1 LGGSTS
7 ITEMNLRTTLA
18 LLVIAIGLGLF
29 IWILERR
36 SPSTRENRTGYIV
49 DLDRNDVTRLE
60 ITNENANTVLNK
72 TAAGWQ
78 ITAPVNDR
86 ADVRVVD
93 SLLDSIQFLQR
104 DDTISNLGKGEK
116 RQKRLKDFGL
126 QKPHLR
132 LVWQT
137 KKRHSSIEFG
147 ADTAVEGT
155 CYVRIEGSD
164 VVFVTG
170 NELKNLVLKRSN
182 AFRDHQITPFL
193 TTQIDRVIV
202 HQPAGDIELARQES
216 GWQIVR
222 PIKARADDDIVNAAL
237 EKINATP
244 ILDFAD
250 SEKIPNAE
258 TESSSRSISLFSG
271 DEKVEI
277 FCGSSV
283 PNQPDK
289 IYLRVPSRPSLLL
302 VTDSFAQTI
311 NVKPNQLRDRRIA
324 RLNSDIIDRI
334 RIDQAGA
341 ASLLLARH
349 EDHWEMVGPQNTP
362 ANAEIVNRL
371 IATLNSAN
379 VQEFVS
385 DTATDLSRYGLDA
398 PTLRI
403 GFSSYASDNTAES
416 GAGEEPIATLAVG
429 KLDNDAYFARI
440 EEEPYIFSV
449 SKQTIDSLPN
459 HDFDFWAL
467 DVLSLERSDLV
478 SIEID
483 NGARKVEL
491 IRDDRGKWVVKEK
504 AESQDEAA
512 LQTFLNAVSHI
523 RAIAW
528 MGPSQPAYGLD
539 RPTEMIRI
547 RTKSGQFELQ
557 IGGSNDRGDHYAMLA
572 NRVFLIGA
580 NDYQQLS
587 AQLAK

>member
-1 LGGSTS
+1 
-7 ITEMNLRTTLA
+7 MNLRTTLA

-29 IWILERR
+29 IWILDRR
-36 SPSTRENRTGYIV
+36 SPSTRENRSGYVV
-49 DLDRNDVTRLE
+49 DLDRNGVTRLE

-72 TAAGWQ
+72 SATGWQ

-93 SLLDSIQFLQR
+93 SLLDNIQFLRR

-116 RQKRLKDFGL
+116 KQKRLKDFGL
-126 QKPHLR
+126 LKPHLK

-137 KKRHSSIEFG
+137 KKRHSAIEFG

-164 VVFVTG
+164 VVLVTG
-170 NELKNLVLKRSN
+170 NELKNLVAKRSN

-202 HQPAGDIELARQES
+202 HQPAGEIELARQQN

-244 ILDFAD
+244 ILDFA
-250 SEKIPNAE
+250 E
-258 TESSSRSISLFSG
+258 TEKVPNTETENSGRSISLFSG
-271 DEKVEI
+271 NEKVEI
-277 FCGSSV
+277 FCGSAV

-289 IYLRVPSRPSLLL
+289 IYLRVPSRPSLVL

-324 RLNSDIIDRI
+324 RLNPDIIDRI
-334 RIDQAGA
+334 RIDQAGG

-349 EDHWEMVGPQNTP
+349 EDHWEIVSQQNTP
-362 ANAEIVNRL
+362 ADAETVNRL
-371 IATLNSAN
+371 IAALNSTD

-398 PTLRI
+398 PALRI

-416 GAGEEPIATLAVG
+416 GAGEEPIAILAIG
-429 KLDNDAYFARI
+429 KLDKDAYFARI
-440 EEEPYIFSV
+440 EEEPYVFSV
-449 SKQTIDSLPN
+449 SKQTVDSLPI
-459 HDFDFWAL
+459 HDFNFWAL

-478 SIEID
+478 AVEIEND
-483 NGARKVEL
+483 AGKVE
-491 IRDDRGKWVVKEK
+491 IVRDDRGKWFVKEK
-504 AESQDEAA
+504 AQSQDEAA

-528 MGPSQPAYGLD
+528 LGPSEPAYGLD
-539 RPTEMIRI
+539 HPIEMIRI
-547 RTKSGQFELQ
+547 QTKNGQFEVQ
-557 IGGSNDRGDHYAMLA
+557 IGGTNDRGDRYAMFS

-587 AQLAK
+587 ARLAR

>member
-1 LGGSTS
+1 
-7 ITEMNLRTTLA
+7 MNLRTTIA

-29 IWILERR
+29 IWILDRR
-36 SPSTRENRTGYIV
+36 SPSTRANRTGYVV
-49 DLDRNDVTRLE
+49 DIDRDDVTRLE
-60 ITNENANTVLNK
+60 ITNENAHTVLNK
-72 TAAGWQ
+72 TPAGWQ

-86 ADVRVVD
+86 ADARVMD
-93 SLLDSIQFLQR
+93 SLLDNIQFLRR

-116 RQKRLKDFGL
+116 KQKRLKDFGL
-126 QKPHLR
+126 LKPHLK
-132 LVWQT
+132 LVWQA

-155 CYVRIEGSD
+155 CYVHIEGSD
-164 VVFVTG
+164 AVFVTG
-170 NELKNLVLKRSN
+170 NELKNLVSKRSN

-193 TTQIDRVIV
+193 ATQIDRVIV
-202 HQPAGDIELARQES
+202 HQPAGDIELARQQN
-216 GWQIVR
+216 GWQFLR

-237 EKINATP
+237 EKINVTP

-258 TESSSRSISLFSG
+258 TEGSGRSISLFSG

-277 FCGSSV
+277 FCGSAV

-302 VTDSFAQTI
+302 VTASFAQTI

-341 ASLLLARH
+341 AGLLLARH
-349 EDHWEMVGPQNTP
+349 EDHWEIVSQNNTP

-371 IATLNSAN
+371 IATLNSTD

-398 PTLRI
+398 PALRI

-416 GAGEEPIATLAVG
+416 GAGEEPIATLAIG
-429 KLDNDAYFARI
+429 KLDKDAYFARI
-440 EEEPYIFSV
+440 EEEPYVFSV
-449 SKQTIDSLPN
+449 SKQTIDSLPT
-459 HDFDFWAL
+459 HDFNFWPL

-483 NGARKVEL
+483 NDASKVEL
-491 IRDDRGKWVVKEK
+491 GRDDRGKWIVKEK

-512 LQTFLNAVSHI
+512 LQTFLNAASNI
-523 RAIAW
+523 RALAW
-528 MGPSQPAYGLD
+528 VGPSQPAYGLD
-539 RPTEMIRI
+539 HPIEIVRI

-557 IGGSNDRGDHYAMLA
+557 IGASNDRGDHYAVFS
-572 NRVFLIGA
+572 NRVFLLGA
-580 NDYQQLS
+580 NDFQQLS
-587 AQLAK
+587 ARLAK

>member
-1 LGGSTS
+1 
-7 ITEMNLRTTLA
+7 MNLRTTLA

-29 IWILERR
+29 IWILDRR
-36 SPSTRENRTGYIV
+36 SPSTREKRTGYVV
-49 DLDRNDVTRLE
+49 DLDRNEVTRLE
-60 ITNENANTVLNK
+60 ITNENANTVLIK
-72 TAAGWQ
+72 TPIGWQ

-93 SLLDSIQFLQR
+93 SLLDNIQFLR
-104 DDTISNLGKGEK
+104 CDDTISNLGKGEK

-126 QKPHLR
+126 LKPRLK

-137 KKRHSSIEFG
+137 KKRHSAIEFG

-155 CYVRIEGSD
+155 CYVHLEGSD
-164 VVFVTG
+164 AVFVSG

-202 HQPAGDIELARQES
+202 HQPGGDIELARQQS

-244 ILDFAD
+244 ILDFAEN
-250 SEKIPNAE
+250 EKIPSTE
-258 TESSSRSISLFSG
+258 TENSGRSVSLFSG

-277 FCGSSV
+277 FCGAAV

-302 VTDSFAQTI
+302 VNGSFAQTI

-324 RLNSDIIDRI
+324 RLNPDIIDRI
-334 RIDQAGA
+334 RIDNAGT

-349 EDHWEMVGPQNTP
+349 EDRWEIASQENAP
-362 ANAEIVNRL
+362 ANAEAVNRL
-371 IATLNSAN
+371 IATLDSTD

-385 DTATDLSRYGLDA
+385 DTATDLSRYGLDT
-398 PTLRI
+398 PVLRV

-429 KLDNDAYFARI
+429 KLDKDTYFARI
-440 EEEPYIFSV
+440 EEEPYVFSL
-449 SKQTIDSLPN
+449 SKQTVDSLPAQ
-459 HDFDFWAL
+459 DFNFWAL
-467 DVLSLERSDLV
+467 DVLSIERSDLR
-478 SIEID
+478 SIEINND
-483 NGARKVEL
+483 AGKVEL
-491 IRDDRGKWVVKEK
+491 VRNDREKWVVREK

-523 RAIAW
+523 RALAW
-528 MGPSQPAYGLD
+528 LGPSQPAHGLD
-539 RPTEMIRI
+539 HPTEMIRI
-547 RTKSGQFELQ
+547 RTKSDQFDLR
-557 IGGSNDRGDHYAMLA
+557 IGGTNDRGDRYAMLA

-580 NDYQQLS
+580 KDYQELS

>member
-1 LGGSTS
+1 
-7 ITEMNLRTTLA
+7 MNLRTTLA

-29 IWILERR
+29 IWILDRR
-36 SPSTRENRTGYIV
+36 SPSTRENRTGYVV
-49 DLDRNDVTRLE
+49 DLDRNEVTRLE
-60 ITNENANTVLNK
+60 ITNENANTVLDK
-72 TAAGWQ
+72 TASGWQ
-78 ITAPVNDR
+78 ISAPVNDR
-86 ADVRVVD
+86 AEVRVVD
-93 SLLDSIQFLQR
+93 SLLANIQFLR
-104 DDTISNLGKGEK
+104 CDDTISNLGKGEK
-116 RQKRLKDFGL
+116 KQKRLKDFGL
-126 QKPHLR
+126 LRPHLR

-155 CYVRIEGSD
+155 CYVHIEGRD
-164 VVFVTG
+164 AVFVTG
-170 NELKNLVLKRSN
+170 NELKNLVSKRSN

-202 HQPAGDIELARQES
+202 HQAAGDIELARQQN

-244 ILDFAD
+244 ILDFAEN
-250 SEKIPNAE
+250 EKIPNAE
-258 TESSSRSISLFSG
+258 TENSGRSISLFSG

-277 FCGSSV
+277 FCGSAV
-283 PNQPDK
+283 LNQPDK

-302 VTDSFAQTI
+302 VTNSFAQTI

-334 RIDQAGA
+334 KIDYAGA
-341 ASLLLARH
+341 ADLLLARH
-349 EDHWEMVGPQNTP
+349 EDHWEIASQEKAP
-362 ANAEIVNRL
+362 ANAETVNRL
-371 IATLNSAN
+371 IAALNRTD

-385 DTATDLSRYGLDA
+385 DTATDLNRYGLDA
-398 PTLRI
+398 PALRI

-429 KLDNDAYFARI
+429 KLDKDAYFARI
-440 EEEPYIFSV
+440 EEEPYVFSV
-449 SKQTIDSLPN
+449 SKQTVDSLPT
-459 HDFDFWAL
+459 HDFNFWPL
-467 DVLSLERSDLV
+467 DVLSLERSDLR

-483 NGARKVEL
+483 NDAGKVEL
-491 IRDDRGKWVVKEK
+491 VRDDRGKWFVREK
-504 AESQDEAA
+504 GESQDEVA

-523 RAIAW
+523 RALAW
-528 MGPSQPAYGLD
+528 VGPSQPAYGLD
-539 RPTEMIRI
+539 HPTEMIQI
-547 RTKSGQFELQ
+547 RTKSDHFDLQ
-557 IGGSNDRGDHYAMLA
+557 IGSANDRGDRYAMFS

-587 AQLAK
+587 ARLVK

>member
-1 LGGSTS
+1 
-7 ITEMNLRTTLA
+7 MNLRTTLV
-18 LLVIAIGLGLF
+18 LLVIAVGLGLF
-29 IWILERR
+29 VWILDRR
-36 SPSTRENRTGYIV
+36 SPSTRQNRTGYVV
-49 DLDRNDVTRLE
+49 DLDRNEVTRLE
-60 ITNENANTVLNK
+60 ITNENASTVLNK
-72 TAAGWQ
+72 TASGWQ

-93 SLLDSIQFLQR
+93 SLLDDIQFLR
-104 DDTISNLGKGEK
+104 CDDTISNLGKGDK
-116 RQKRLKDFGL
+116 KQKRLKDFGL
-126 QKPHLR
+126 LKPHLK

-155 CYVRIEGSD
+155 CYVHIEGTD
-164 VVFVTG
+164 AVFVTG
-170 NELKNLVLKRSN
+170 NELKNLVSRRSN

-202 HQPAGDIELARQES
+202 HQPAGDIELVRQQN

-244 ILDFAD
+244 ILDFVEN
-250 SEKIPNAE
+250 EKMPNTE
-258 TESSSRSISLFSG
+258 TENPGRSISLFSG

-277 FCGSSV
+277 FCGSAV
-283 PNQPDK
+283 ANQPDK

-302 VTDSFAQTI
+302 VNDSFAQTI

-324 RLNSDIIDRI
+324 RLNSDITDRI
-334 RIDQAGA
+334 RIDYAGA
-341 ASLLLARH
+341 PSLLLARH
-349 EDHWEMVGPQNTP
+349 EDHWEIASQQNAP
-362 ANAEIVNRL
+362 ANAEAVNRL
-371 IATLNSAN
+371 IAALDSTD

-398 PTLRI
+398 PALRI

-429 KLDNDAYFARI
+429 KLDKDAYFARI
-440 EEEPYIFSV
+440 EEEPYVFSL
-449 SKQTIDSLPN
+449 SKQTVDSLPI
-459 HDFDFWAL
+459 HDFNFWAL
-467 DVLSLERSDLV
+467 DVLSMERSDLR

-483 NGARKVEL
+483 NDAGKLEL
-491 IRDDRGKWVVKEK
+491 LRDDRGKWFVREK
-504 AESQDEAA
+504 AGSQDEAA

-523 RAIAW
+523 RALAW
-528 MGPSQPAYGLD
+528 VGPPQPDYGLD
-539 RPTEMIRI
+539 HPAEMIRI
-547 RTKSGQFELQ
+547 RTKNDQYELQ
-557 IGGSNDRGDHYAMLA
+557 IGGTNDRGDRYAMFS
-572 NRVFLIGA
+572 NRVFVIGA

>member
-1 LGGSTS
+1 
-7 ITEMNLRTTLA
+7 MKLRTTLA

-29 IWILERR
+29 IWVLDRR
-36 SPSTRENRTGYIV
+36 SPSTRQNRSGYVV
-49 DLDRNDVTRLE
+49 DLDRNDVTRLQ
-60 ITNENANTVLNK
+60 ITNESANTVLNK

-78 ITAPVNDR
+78 IIAPVNDR
-86 ADVRVVD
+86 ADARVVD
-93 SLLDSIQFLQR
+93 SLLDNIQFLRR

-126 QKPHLR
+126 QKSHLKV
-132 LVWQT
+132 VWQT
-137 KKRHSSIEFG
+137 RNRHSAIEFG

-155 CYVRIEGSD
+155 CYVRTEGSD

-170 NELKNLVLKRSN
+170 NELKNLVSRRSD

-202 HQPAGDIELARQES
+202 HQTAGDIELMRQQN

-222 PIKARADDDIVNAAL
+222 PIKARADDNIVNAAL

-244 ILDFAD
+244 ILDFSE
-250 SEKIPNAE
+250 SEKIPNTE
-258 TESSSRSISLFSG
+258 TENSGRSISLFSG

-277 FCGSSV
+277 FCGSPV
-283 PNQPDK
+283 PNQPGK

-334 RIDQAGA
+334 TIDQAGA
-341 ASLLLARH
+341 ATVLLARH
-349 EDHWEMVGPQNTP
+349 EDRWEIVSQQNAP
-362 ANAEIVNRL
+362 ANAEIINRL
-371 IATLNSAN
+371 IATLNGTD

-385 DTATDLSRYGLDA
+385 DTATDLSRYGLDTPA
-398 PTLRI
+398 LRI

-416 GAGEEPIATLAVG
+416 GAGEEPIATLAIG
-429 KLDNDAYFARI
+429 KLDKNAYYARI
-440 EEEPYIFSV
+440 EEEPYVFSV
-449 SKQTIDSLPN
+449 SEQTLKSLPT
-459 HDFDFWAL
+459 HDFNFWAL
-467 DVLSLERSDLV
+467 DVLSLERSDLI

-483 NGARKVEL
+483 DDAGKVEL
-491 IRDDRGKWVVKEK
+491 GRDDRGKWFAKEK
-504 AESQDEAA
+504 AESQDDAA
-512 LQTFLNAVSHI
+512 LQTFLNALSHI
-523 RAIAW
+523 RAVAW
-528 MGPSQPAYGLD
+528 VGPSQPVYGLD
-539 RPTEMIRI
+539 HPTETIRI
-547 RTKSGQFELQ
+547 RTKTGQFELQ
-557 IGGSNDRGDHYAMLA
+557 IGGTNERGDRYAMFS

-587 AQLAK
+587 ARWAK